1 MTTARKLLLLLTL
14 AICAGSFSAHAQ
26 LFDLFGAF
34 GGLDSYNEELAK
46 AMVMY
51 YDSNNKMTKVSAAD
65 LRDKWS
71 ESKGISALGNATT
84 NWRMIREFSYQD
96 KPGIVVFRE
105 GQAGEGKIG
114 IVEAAVEA
122 DPKFSEEHELAN
134 LVIYDPSG
142 GQKKDLFATLR
153 IKKYVSSFSSSEY
166 HYDIKEFKIDNDTG
180 NFIIDFL
187 CDEMPYKNASSCKTE
202 MVKNGTVPAP
212 YSTPTQKRN

>member
-1 MTTARKLLLLLTL
+1 MTTARKLFLLLALT
-14 AICAGSFSAHAQ
+14 ICAGSFNAHAQ
-26 LFDLFGAF
+26 LFDLF

-46 AMVMY
+46 TMVMY

-71 ESKGISALGNATT
+71 NSKGISALGNATT
-84 NWRMIREFSYQD
+84 NWRMIREFSYQG
-96 KPGIVVFRE
+96 KPAIVVFRE

-114 IVEAAVEA
+114 IVEAAFEA
-122 DPKFSEEHELAN
+122 DPKFMGENDVAN

-142 GQKKDLFATLR
+142 GKKKDLFATLR

-166 HYDIKEFKIDNDTG
+166 HYDIKEFKIDNG

-187 CDEMPYKNASSCKTE
+187 CDEMPYKNASTTKSEMQKT
-202 MVKNGTVPAP
+202 GTVPAP
-212 YSTPTQKRN
+212 YSTPTQKRK